1 MSGFSFSG
9 RRAGKTHAAEQ
20 GFKSMADL
28 KPEKVIVVTVCHAYP
43 TGWGKPIERMG
54 IMMMS
59 TTYYKIYTGH
69 TYTGPPLALIGKK
82 VYPVEEA
89 ILID

>member
-1 MSGFSFSG
+1 MSEFYSSG
-9 RRAGKTHAAEQ
+9 RQSGKKHAAEQ
-20 GFKSMADL
+20 AFKAMADL
-28 KPEKVIVVTVCHAYP
+28 KPEKVIVVSIVVAYP
-43 TGWGKPIERMG
+43 AGWVKPMDKMG
-54 IMMMS
+54 IKMMNTS
-59 TTYYKIYTGH
+59 TYKIYTGH